1 MGIWPKRNGPARAAE
16 NAFLIRTFTTLIC
29 PGISPTEQQID
40 PEVFAK
46 RADSINMKF
55 LKKGKAKANEANGE
69 DHGDAK
75 DPESHLEQAPQAKIK
90 EPAMVHKFGIADRLN
105 DGVIAR
111 STSSEKRSPDLV
123 PLSKEF
129 DVIRKHLRQL
139 NISAQQYHD
148 SLCKMNKQRSQVR
161 MSLLPVTCCA
171 TMIAYH
177 VSLRI
182 QVAHDICAFAHG
194 SPIEKAVC
202 NTSNQKSFL
211 SVYMKASADVDS
223 LKYDQDILAYLS
235 EWDNV
240 VTSRV
245 DRESKEV
252 EKIRKTFM
260 HYQTKVDSLRK
271 KVNAAEDSG
280 KETNEA
286 TAEKLKRNKEKLDEA
301 SKEFEDAAR
310 PLCVLIEEVVRQG
323 WKDVLPLIKS
333 MMSWE
338 TARSKNE
345 ASVFSEW
352 KPSHLENGLP
362 VGPWLEAK
370 RSDSTDEV

>member
-1 MGIWPKRNGPARAAE
+1 
-16 NAFLIRTFTTLIC
+16 
-29 PGISPTEQQID
+29 
-40 PEVFAK
+40 
-46 RADSINMKF
+46 
-55 LKKGKAKANEANGE
+55 
-69 DHGDAK
+69 
-75 DPESHLEQAPQAKIK
+75 
-90 EPAMVHKFGIADRLN
+90 
-105 DGVIAR
+105 
-111 STSSEKRSPDLV
+111 
-123 PLSKEF
+123 
-129 DVIRKHLRQL
+129 
-139 NISAQQYHD
+139 
-148 SLCKMNKQRSQVR
+148 
-161 MSLLPVTCCA
+161 
-171 TMIAYH
+171 
-177 VSLRI
+177 
-182 QVAHDICAFAHG
+182 VAHDICAFAHG

-235 EWDNV
+235 EWENV

-252 EKIRKTFM
+252 EKLRKTFM

-286 TAEKLKRNKEKLDEA
+286 TAEKLKRNKEKLDAA
-301 SKEFEDAAR
+301 SEEFEDAAR

-333 MMSWE
+333 MMGWE
-338 TARSKNE
+338 TVRSKNE

-370 RSDSTDEV
+370 RSDSTDEA